1 MNTGFRTQARQIA
14 VSTLYSL
21 DFNNQLDGEVDLS
34 VFPGMSEEEMGALDE
49 EVVLFARYL
58 VLGTLENRKHIDG
71 LIAKYAINRPLE
83 KIDYVDRNILR
94 ISFFQIENL
103 KDTHPTIIIDQ
114 AVKLSQS
121 LSNDVSYR
129 FINGILDAFVKD
141 GRRDSTEKQA

>member
-1 MNTGFRTQARQIA
+1 MLSCRSLARQIA

-21 DFNNQLDGEVDLS
+21 DFNNELDKEHDLT
-34 VFPGMSEEEMGALDE
+34 VFPGMSEEEMGALGDD
-49 EVVLFARYL
+49 VVIFARYL
-58 VLGTLENRKHIDG
+58 IRGTLENLEHLDK
-71 LIAKYAINRPLE
+71 LISTYSINRPIE
-83 KIDYVDRNILR
+83 KINIVDRNILR

-129 FINGILDAFVKD
+129 FINGILDTFVKD
-141 GRRDSTEKQA
+141 FSA

>member
-1 MNTGFRTQARQIA
+1 MNTSFRTQARQIA
-14 VSTLYSL
+14 VSTLYSF
-21 DFNNQLDGEVDLS
+21 DFNNQLDDAVDLS
-34 VFPGMSEEEMGALDE
+34 VFPGMSEEEMAALDE

-58 VLGTLENRKHIDG
+58 VLGTLENRKHIDS

-141 GRRDSTEKQA
+141 GRRDTAEEQA

>member
-21 DFNNQLDGEVDLS
+21 DFNNQLDGKVDLS